1 MDLKIIKPV
10 EKYLKE
16 FDSPE
21 EFNVFY
27 AKNKDEIDSQT
38 THKLNKQYHIK
49 GYVITKIK
57 GELCLKK
64 PYYPKGRKD
73 SPEDES
79 WIKKNN
85 NESSSTIDFTSLE
98 VRVKRL
104 EETVNKIIDLIQ
116 PN

>member
-16 FDSPE
+16 FESPE

-27 AKNKDEIDSQT
+27 AKNKDDIDSQT

-64 PYYPKGRKD
+64 P
-73 SPEDES
+73 
-79 WIKKNN
+79 WMKKNN
-85 NESSSTIDFTSLE
+85 NQSSVEMSSQMGSLE
-98 VRVKRL
+98 SRVKRL

-116 PN
+116 PNG

>member
-10 EKYLKE
+10 EKYSKE
-16 FDSPE
+16 FESPE

-27 AKNKDEIDSQT
+27 AKNQDEDSQT

-64 PYYPKGRKD
+64 P
-73 SPEDES
+73 

-85 NESSSTIDFTSLE
+85 NQSSDFSDFSACKAEMTSQMGSLE
-98 VRVKRL
+98 SRVKRL
-104 EETVNKIIDLIQ
+104 EEAVNKVIDLIQ

>member
-16 FDSPE
+16 FESPE

-27 AKNKDEIDSQT
+27 AKNKDDIDSKT

-64 PYYPKGRKD
+64 P
-73 SPEDES
+73 

-85 NESSSTIDFTSLE
+85 NESSTTIDFTSLE
-98 VRVKRL
+98 SRVKRL

-116 PN
+116 SN

>member
-10 EKYLKE
+10 EKYIKE
-16 FDSPE
+16 FESPE

-27 AKNKDEIDSQT
+27 AKNKEEIDSQT

-64 PYYPKGRKD
+64 P
-73 SPEDES
+73 
-79 WIKKNN
+79 WMKKNN
-85 NESSSTIDFTSLE
+85 NQSSIEMSSQMGSLE
-98 VRVKRL
+98 CRVKRL

-116 PN
+116 PNG

>member
-1 MDLKIIKPV
+1 MELKIIEPV
-10 EKYLKE
+10 NKYVKE
-16 FDSPE
+16 FESPE

-38 THKLNKQYHIK
+38 THILNKKYHIK
-49 GYVITKIK
+49 GLVITKIK

-64 PYYPKGRKD
+64 P
-73 SPEDES
+73 
-79 WIKKNN
+79 WIKKNKE
-85 NESSSTIDFTSLE
+85 ESTNLE
-98 VRVKRL
+98 DRVQRL

>member
-16 FDSPE
+16 FESPE

-64 PYYPKGRKD
+64 P
-73 SPEDES
+73 
-79 WIKKNN
+79 WMKKNN
-85 NESSSTIDFTSLE
+85 NQSSDLE

-116 PN
+116 PQ

>member
-21 EFNVFY
+21 EFNVFH

-64 PYYPKGRKD
+64 P
-73 SPEDES
+73 

-85 NESSSTIDFTSLE
+85 NESSSNVLDLE

-104 EETVNKIIDLIQ
+104 EETVNKIIDLRQ

>member
-16 FDSPE
+16 FESPE

-27 AKNKDEIDSQT
+27 AKNKDEIDCQT

-64 PYYPKGRKD
+64 P
-73 SPEDES
+73 
-79 WIKKNN
+79 WTKKNN
-85 NESSSTIDFTSLE
+85 NQSSDDLES
-98 VRVKRL
+98 RVKRL
-104 EETVNKIIDLIQ
+104 EETVNKIIDLLQ

>member
-1 MDLKIIKPV
+1 MDLKIIQPI

-16 FDSPE
+16 FESPE

-57 GELCLKK
+57 GKLCLKK
-64 PYYPKGRKD
+64 P
-73 SPEDES
+73 

-85 NESSSTIDFTSLE
+85 NQSSDLDFTSLE
-98 VRVKRL
+98 VRVKIL

-116 PN
+116 SN

>member
-10 EKYLKE
+10 EKYLQE
-16 FDSPE
+16 FESPE

-27 AKNKDEIDSQT
+27 AKNKDEVDSQT

-64 PYYPKGRKD
+64 P
-73 SPEDES
+73 

-85 NESSSTIDFTSLE
+85 DQSSTVDFIGLE
-98 VRVKRL
+98 SRVKRL

-116 PN
+116 PQ

>member
-1 MDLKIIKPV
+1 MDLKIIEPV
-10 EKYLKE
+10 QKYVKE
-16 FDSPE
+16 FESPE

-38 THKLNKQYHIK
+38 THMLNKKYHIK
-49 GYVITKIK
+49 GLVITKIK

-64 PYYPKGRKD
+64 P
-73 SPEDES
+73 
-79 WIKKNN
+79 WIKKNKE
-85 NESSSTIDFTSLE
+85 ESSAVDFTSLE

>member
-16 FDSPE
+16 FESPE

-64 PYYPKGRKD
+64 P
-73 SPEDES
+73 

-85 NESSSTIDFTSLE
+85 NQSSDLDFTSFSACKAEMSSQMESLE
-98 VRVKRL
+98 SRVKRL
-104 EETVNKIIDLIQ
+104 EETVNKIIDLLQ
-116 PN
+116 SN

>member
-10 EKYLKE
+10 QKYVKE
-16 FDSPE
+16 FESPE

-38 THKLNKQYHIK
+38 THMLNKKYRIK
-49 GYVITKIK
+49 GLVITKIK

-64 PYYPKGRKD
+64 P
-73 SPEDES
+73 

-85 NESSSTIDFTSLE
+85 NQPSTANLSDLE
-98 VRVKRL
+98 ARVKRL

-116 PN
+116 SN

>member
-16 FDSPE
+16 FDLPE

-64 PYYPKGRKD
+64 P
-73 SPEDES
+73 

>member
-64 PYYPKGRKD
+64 P
-73 SPEDES
+73 

-85 NESSSTIDFTSLE
+85 NESSATDFTSLE

>member
-1 MDLKIIKPV
+1 MDLKIIQPI

-16 FDSPE
+16 FESPE

-49 GYVITKIK
+49 GYVITKITGK
-57 GELCLKK
+57 LCLKK
-64 PYYPKGRKD
+64 P
-73 SPEDES
+73 

-85 NESSSTIDFTSLE
+85 NESSKTTDFTSLE
-98 VRVKRL
+98 VRVKIL

-116 PN
+116 SN

>member
-1 MDLKIIKPV
+1 MDLKIIVPV
-10 EKYLKE
+10 NKYIKE
-16 FDSPE
+16 FESPE

-27 AKNKDEIDSQT
+27 AKHKDEIDSQT
-38 THKLNKQYHIK
+38 THMLNKKYHIK
-49 GYVITKIK
+49 GLVITKIK

-64 PYYPKGRKD
+64 P
-73 SPEDES
+73 

-85 NESSSTIDFTSLE
+85 NESSNDLE

-116 PN
+116 SH